1 MTPTRYTRQ
10 HPRAACHVLYK
21 RVSRCRNRSARL
33 HVDQPGPAGQQQTA
47 RCESCQSQFCDRPKA
62 VYRALISRATVL
74 SSQQFVPA
82 VLSHS
87 RPVAPLDMCVV
98 VIGIRLRPGQK
109 PRPRRL
115 ARRKAPKLVE
125 EIPAIVAV
133 RHSESHG
140 QIASRLRICASTA
153 GLIPVFSKAR
163 GPAWT
168 ASPPTL
174 WNQSGTGVRGRQER
188 EEISAVLVERTAE
201 SVVGMDAGLSD
212 LPPQRRAPAGRGAK
226 TGGGQLKPRGRRA
239 RRWRSRLASGGK
251 AVENGCRNCAAKL
264 NPMLSMHRHLSRQ
277 PHPPG

>member
-1 MTPTRYTRQ
+1 MDWPPAPTVRLKPTMTPTRYTRQ
-10 HPRAACHVLYK
+10 HPRAACHVLDK

-62 VYRALISRATVL
+62 VYRALIGRATVL

-98 VIGIRLRPGQK
+98 VLTIRLRPGQK

-133 RHSESHG
+133 RHFEG
-140 QIASRLRICASTA
+140 QGQTRLQIADLRQNCRADPGFLQGTRT
-153 GLIPVFSKAR
+153 GQESKPADPLEPQWNR
-163 GPAWT
+163 CSGP
-168 ASPPTL
+168 
-174 WNQSGTGVRGRQER
+174 SG
-188 EEISAVLVERTAE
+188 A
-201 SVVGMDAGLSD
+201 
-212 LPPQRRAPAGRGAK
+212 
-226 TGGGQLKPRGRRA
+226 
-239 RRWRSRLASGGK
+239 
-251 AVENGCRNCAAKL
+251 
-264 NPMLSMHRHLSRQ
+264 
-277 PHPPG
+277 